1 MPSASATTCTVVTD
15 MEEFLLVLS
24 SISVADGEDT
34 DVDCI
39 VTDAGV
45 SFVLLS
51 VVNDGSKRNSGIRS
65 RFSGK
70 NSCAFEAADPFFHS
84 CCCHICSFEET
95 SDFIVSYSFARM
107 MQHETFTSFVI
118 ARFQRPV

>member
-15 MEEFLLVLS
+15 MEELLLVLS

-70 NSCAFEAADPFFHS
+70 IPVHS
-84 CCCHICSFEET
+84 K
-95 SDFIVSYSFARM
+95 
-107 MQHETFTSFVI
+107 
-118 ARFQRPV
+118 P